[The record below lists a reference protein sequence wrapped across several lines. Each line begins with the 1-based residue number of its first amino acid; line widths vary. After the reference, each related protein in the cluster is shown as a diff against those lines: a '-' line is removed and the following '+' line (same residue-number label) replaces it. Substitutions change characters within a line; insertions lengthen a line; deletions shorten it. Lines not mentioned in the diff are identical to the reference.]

1 MSDAMKRR
9 KIDDLMEKA
18 SEALGQMAYFEA
30 ERMAFK
36 ALHMAWQRNDF
47 ERMARIVLPLQEA
60 RRQRFQQALDT
71 DSITVVDEAPITED
85 IELEPGCYLVLPPL
99 VGADARRLRL
109 AGLTRDIPVAVVCLE
124 PRTQLGLFPVVATV
138 PGKSFRTKIKPPKD
152 PENIEMAWFAGAL
165 EDLGHASLQTI
176 DPEKTVE
183 RRIESLLEMLDAMPA
198 HEGLHQ
204 VLEKTCREAMHEL
217 TPDAS
222 SSEAAV

>member
-1 MSDAMKRR
+1 MKRR

-30 ERMAFK
+30 EHMALK
-36 ALHMAWQRNDF
+36 ALNMAWQRNDF
-47 ERMARIVLPLQEA
+47 ERMTRIVLPLQEA
-60 RRQRFQQALDT
+60 RRQRFQQALEAG
-71 DSITVVDEAPITED
+71 SITIVDETPITED
-85 IELEPGCYLVLPPL
+85 IALEPGCYLVFPPL

-165 EDLGHASLQTI
+165 EDLGDATLQTI
-176 DPEKTVE
+176 DPEKSVE
-183 RRIESLLEMLDAMPA
+183 RRIEAILEMLDAMPE

-204 VLEKTCREAMHEL
+204 VLERTCREAKHEL
-217 TPDAS
+217 APDAS